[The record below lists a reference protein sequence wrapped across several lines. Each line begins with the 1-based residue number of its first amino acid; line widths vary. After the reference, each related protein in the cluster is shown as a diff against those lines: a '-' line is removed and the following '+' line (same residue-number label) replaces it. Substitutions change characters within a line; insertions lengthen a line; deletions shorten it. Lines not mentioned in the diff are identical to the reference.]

1 MTIVIDPGHGGRDP
15 GAIYGG
21 YREKDQV
28 LAISKRIK
36 EQLSYKG
43 IKCTLTRENDEFLS
57 LLDRTDKAKSIKDAK
72 LFVSIHFNAS
82 ASRKGTG
89 METYRVNRANKVISE
104 ESKRPQE
111 IIHKEIAALNKK
123 YKIKD
128 RGMKEANF
136 FVLRNSKIPAVL
148 VEVLFIDHDMQ
159 FIENTNYYFEVAT
172 SIANAIE
179 KYINN

>member
-15 GAIYGG
+15 GAVYQG

-36 EQLSYKG
+36 EQLNYKG
-43 IKCTLTRENDEFLS
+43 IRCTLTRENDEFLS
-57 LLDRTDKAKSIKDAK
+57 LLDRADKLRSIKDAS

-89 METYRVNRANKVISE
+89 METYRVNRANRAISE
-104 ESKRPQE
+104 QSKRPQE
-111 IIHKEIAALNKK
+111 LIHKEIAELNRK
-123 YKIKD
+123 YNIRD

-136 FVLRNSKIPAVL
+136 YVLRNSNKPAVL
-148 VEVLFIDHDMQ
+148 IEVLFIDNDMKL
-159 FIENTNYYFEVAT
+159 IENTNYYFEVAT
-172 SIANAIE
+172 SIAFAIE